1 MVLQLVFR
9 LKKNKKNYFLNIIL
23 FSFNQL
29 LTLFARVFLF
39 KTLVI
44 IKRWNLNCICKII
57 NLVPQIH
64 MYVQDWFICMSCII
78 PNSKT
83 LNIMF
88 IFKYL
93 RLNNPFKLS
102 NLHGSWLIE
111 RRKLLALLV
120 CTRESLIINLF
131 VSCICYWNTIK

>member
-29 LTLFARVFLF
+29 LTLFARVFLL

-57 NLVPQIH
+57 NRVPQIH
-64 MYVQDWFICMSCII
+64 MYAQDWFICMSCII
-78 PNSKT
+78 PNSNT

-93 RLNNPFKLS
+93 NNPFKLS
-102 NLHGSWLIE
+102 NLRGSWSIE
-111 RRKLLALLV
+111 SRKHLPLLV

-131 VSCICYWNTIK
+131 VSRICYWNTIK

>member
-57 NLVPQIH
+57 NRVPQIH
-64 MYVQDWFICMSCII
+64 MYAQDWFICMSCII
-78 PNSKT
+78 PNSNT

-93 RLNNPFKLS
+93 NNPFKLS
-102 NLHGSWLIE
+102 NLRGSWSIE
-111 RRKLLALLV
+111 SRKHLPLLV

-131 VSCICYWNTIK
+131 VSRICYWNTIK